1 MTSVIRIFM
10 TDSLSVTLLAVADAT
25 LKIAPGNFLFHDD
38 SSTEFRWTTPQ
49 PDTAGLS
56 MG

>member
-25 LKIAPGNFLFHDD
+25 LKIAPGNFLSL
-38 SSTEFRWTTPQ
+38 SSLFFPIL
-49 PDTAGLS
+49 TAIS
-56 MG
+56 SRKM